1 MNRRTFLGASAGAL
15 AALAGCLGS
24 GTNNEARPVDHPGTL
39 DATFHV
45 NGDFQSDEDYAD
57 GYPPEYGDQP
67 DQRAV
72 DESSFATITTNGESV
87 TLVPV
92 DVTRYWHQRR
102 EARFVDARGV
112 SQYERSHVLGAVSS
126 PAVENSQG
134 GPIEG
139 WSKDDRVVCYCG
151 CPHHLSSI
159 RAAGLQKSG
168 FTNVYVIDEGFGE
181 WYGRSYPM
189 RGTDFSASENAVIEG
204 EVAAQ
209 YAGEYVWA
217 VHEATGQQE
226 AAPVRE
232 DGTFELHL
240 KFSGMD
246 DDMPI
251 HVSAPTFDVTR
262 PLGELTTT
270 PLTG

>member
-1 MNRRTFLGASAGAL
+1 MDRRTFLGASAGAL
-15 AALAGCLGS
+15 AALAGCLGN
-24 GTNNEARPVDHPGTL
+24 GTSADARPVKHPGNL
-39 DATFHV
+39 DANFQA
-45 NGDFQSDEDYAD
+45 NGDYPSDDDLAD
-57 GYPPEYGDQP
+57 GYPPEYGQP
-67 DQRAV
+67 PGEQNI
-72 DESSFATITTNGESV
+72 DESAFSSISASGESV
-87 TLVPV
+87 MLVPV
-92 DVTRYWHQRR
+92 EVTRYWHQRR

-112 SQYERSHVLGAVSS
+112 SQYERSHILGAVSS

-139 WSKDDRVVCYCG
+139 WSSDERIVCYCG

-159 RAAGLQKSG
+159 RAAGLQKAG
-168 FTNVYVIDEGFGE
+168 FSNVYVIDEGFGE

-189 RGTDFSASENAVIEG
+189 RGTDFSATGNAVIEG

-209 YAGEYVWA
+209 FAGEYVWA
-217 VHEATGQQE
+217 THEATGQQE

-240 KFSGMD
+240 KFSDMD

-251 HVSAPTFDVTR
+251 HVSAPSFDVTR
-262 PLGELTTT
+262 PLGELTATV
-270 PLTG
+270 LTG